1 MDVAPVVGS
10 DLARFKTAGLDG
22 VNLVQGAANPRPA
35 AQPKQADGAGN
46 DAGNGDPVA
55 GRISRLE
62 DIEARHDRA
71 VGVGGP
77 AHISE
82 DGAGPEGDETVPA
95 RNDALVD
102 RLTEADPA
110 LRAARVEDE
119 FDPGQL
125 VGRRR
130 RGLDHHHRIAVIG
143 QIGRRRRG
151 ALVVPA
157 GHNAGSRSGR
167 RAGEILSWPGSV
179 VEDLTPRSA
188 QAWRSPTA

>member
-1 MDVAPVVGS
+1 MTPVVGR
-10 DLARFKTAGLDG
+10 DLARFKAAGLDG
-22 VNLVQGAANPRPA
+22 VNQIEGAANPRPA
-35 AQPKQADGAGN
+35 VQAKQADSAGN
-46 DAGNGDPVA
+46 DSGDGDPVA
-55 GRISRLE
+55 GWISRLE
-62 DIEARHDRA
+62 DVEARHDRA

-77 AHISE
+77 AHIGE

-95 RNDALVD
+95 RDDALVN

-110 LRAARVEDE
+110 LRAVRVEDE
-119 FDPGQL
+119 LDPGQL
-125 VGRRR
+125 VGGRRW
-130 RGLDHHHRIAVIG
+130 GLDHHHRIAVIG

-151 ALVVPA
+151 DLVIPA